1 MAELLIEE
9 ITKQYPTRG
18 EPLVVLRGVSLRVT
32 TGENVAILGPSGCGK
47 STLLH
52 ILGTL
57 DQPSSGRVLLDGC
70 DASRLAE
77 PDLADF
83 RNRQI
88 GFVFQDH
95 HLLPQCSVLEN
106 VLLPAVATGA
116 VSDEAIAARG
126 CWSIAWGSRCAAII
140 GRPSFPGANANE
152 RPSPGRCSIGRSCC
166 WPTSRRAISIAPRR
180 SASPNCWS
188 NWSSK
193 SRRCWWW

>member
-9 ITKQYPTRG
+9 VTKQYPTRG
-18 EPLVVLRGVSLRVT
+18 EPLVVLRGVSLRVA

-70 DASRLAE
+70 DASKLAE
-77 PDLADF
+77 PELADF

-106 VLLPAVATGA
+106 VLLPAVAADA
-116 VSDEAIAARG
+116 VSEDAVRRAD
-126 CWSIAWGSRCAAII
+126 CWSTEWGSRRAAII
-140 GRPSFPGANANE
+140 GRRNFRGASVNG
-152 RPSPGRCSIGRSCC
+152 RPWPERCSTGHSCC
-166 WPTSRRAISIAPRR
+166 WPTNRPATSIGPRR
-180 SASPNCWS
+180 SALPGCWS